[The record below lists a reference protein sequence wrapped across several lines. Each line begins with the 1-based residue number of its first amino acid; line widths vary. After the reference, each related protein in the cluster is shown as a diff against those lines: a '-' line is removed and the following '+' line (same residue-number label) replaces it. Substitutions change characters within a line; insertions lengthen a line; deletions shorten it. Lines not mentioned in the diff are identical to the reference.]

1 MSKEETLSEQLL
13 KASQDKLHQVA
24 AMAMKMMNG
33 VTTVADVRGIGR
45 AQLEAAYSVGSGF
58 YKTGRYEDAEKIFY
72 FLCIMEH
79 TCPKYWTALGAV
91 RQVRKEYKEAL
102 TAYAAAAM
110 FDLHLPKPHFYGA
123 ECSLALGD
131 FDSAES
137 ACRTL
142 LALCP
147 AGVGENDLFRGKAEE
162 LLKAVIA
169 ARENVSS
176 KK

>member
-1 MSKEETLSEQLL
+1 MSTEKEMSEKLL
-13 KASQDKLHQVA
+13 KASQEKLKEVA
-24 AMAMKMMNG
+24 STAMKMMNG

-45 AQLEAAYSVGSGF
+45 AELEAAYSVGSGF
-58 YKTGRYEDAEKIFY
+58 YRTGRYEDAEKIFY

-91 RQVRKEYKEAL
+91 RQVRKEFKEAI

-110 FDLHLPKPHFYGA
+110 FDLHLPKPHFYAA
-123 ECSLALGD
+123 ECALAMGD

-137 ACRTL
+137 GCRTL
-142 LALCP
+142 LAFCP
-147 AGVGENDLFRGKAEE
+147 AGVGSNDEFRAKAEK
-162 LLKAVIA
+162 LLGVVEA
-169 ARENVSS
+169 ARKSVAE